1 MDNKNRIMKA
11 PDKLYVSQLIYETWQ
26 YQTPDPDDETQ
37 VEYIRKDL
45 LLEWAKAEIELSKR
59 VECVSEKSYE
69 EGRQRV
75 AQNLIDKLNSM

>member
-1 MDNKNRIMKA
+1 MEA
-11 PDKLYVSQLIYETWQ
+11 PDKIYVN
-26 YQTPDPDDETQ
+26 PDLDCLWTFEKCFGD
-37 VEYIRKDL
+37 VEYIRKDT

-69 EGRQRV
+69 EGRQQV